1 MFDEPTNGGFNDG
14 YAGGGIVAFASAGE
28 VRGDTG
34 PGTPSVVDP
43 VVAQMIQQIWNN
55 ENGGLG
61 NFNKSGKPLTSPKGA
76 LFGMQVMPST
86 AANPGFGV
94 MPARNKTPEEYNRVG
109 RDLAQAMYK
118 KYGNVA
124 DAMGAYN
131 WGTGNFDKWVAAGRP
146 ANALPQETQNYMAN
160 APVTTPADGA
170 TTAAQYASAAATP
183 VINTM
188 MQGAQA
194 GLNVAPK
201 IAPNLPIDPAQIA
214 KGIGAS
220 GLSFADARNAIIS
233 NTPISQDWQ
242 NKMMAEYA
250 RQQSPEYQ
258 KQQKQQALWST
269 LADVGATLANTPGG
283 FMRGL
288 AAALG
293 KGGQDAAQAR
303 KDLQTQQLA
312 AMQNAVALENARNT
326 QQLGISD
333 AASRAYDADARLA
346 MGLNDPE
353 YRRATEQAQIQANL
367 AAAGAGHAV
376 QGATTLAGTQAHE
389 DAETRRAKTQTD
401 ALAQKN
407 QTTLMQARA
416 RAQAIAAKATPPLMG
431 KPMTADELIKWRNAY
446 AEQLTQ
452 HIVNGGSETDL
463 PTPNGVGPLTAGTT
477 PTPSGDTAGWGQ
489 AQVH

>member
-1 MFDEPTNGGFNDG
+1 
-14 YAGGGIVAFASAGE
+14 
-28 VRGDTG
+28 
-34 PGTPSVVDP
+34 
-43 VVAQMIQQIWNN
+43 MIQQIWNN

-109 RDLAQAMYK
+109 RDLAQALYK

-146 ANALPQETQNYMAN
+146 ANALPQETRNYMAN
-160 APVTTPADGA
+160 APVTTPAGGA
-170 TTAAQYASAAATP
+170 TTAAQYASASSPAIVNAGMAGAQSLAGATP
-183 VINTM
+183 QMPANMTTLAADPKALAAAAQSGGISIE
-188 MQGAQA
+188 GARSA
-194 GLNVAPK
+194 LSNVTP
-201 IAPNLPIDPAQIA
+201 
-214 KGIGAS
+214 
-220 GLSFADARNAIIS
+220 LSRE
-233 NTPISQDWQ
+233 WEG
-242 NKMMAEYA
+242 KLLAEYA

-293 KGGQDAAQAR
+293 KGGQEAAQAR
-303 KDLQTQQLA
+303 KDMQAQQLEALKNAMGVENFRNAQELGLTESAVKSRQTNLEDLMKINDPAYA
-312 AMQNAVALENARNT
+312 AMRANVENIT
-326 QQLGISD
+326 
-333 AASRAYDADARLA
+333 RA
-346 MGLNDPE
+346 ME
-353 YRRATEQAQIQANL
+353 
-367 AAAGAGHAV
+367 AGYGHTV
-376 QGATTLAGTQAHE
+376 QGVTTAATTQAHE
-389 DAETRRAKTQTD
+389 DAETGRVKTQTD

-407 QTTLMQARA
+407 QATLMQARA
-416 RAQAIAAKATPPLMG
+416 RAQAIAAKAMPPLMTN
-431 KPMTADELIKWRNAY
+431 MTADELIKWRNTY

-452 HIVNGGSETDL
+452 HIINGGSETDFQ
-463 PTPNGVGPLTAGTT
+463 PNGVGPLTAGT
-477 PTPSGDTAGWGQ
+477 PASGAGPSAPGAAANTGY
-489 AQVH
+489 QVLGVEP